1 MRISTCTA
9 VIAASVLAVS
19 FEAAAQD
26 ADFLVRKLQP
36 QAAQPEGQLTRS
48 LKRGIVIEGA
58 AKPAETPQVD
68 LQIGFEYRSAE
79 LTNDG
84 RLALDTLAKAL
95 GDKRL
100 SGMQFLVVGHTDA
113 RGGDDY
119 NIELSTRR
127 AEAVKAYLVSAHKV
141 EASRLTAQGKGRTQ
155 LADPS
160 RPEHAVN
167 RRVQIIN
174 QSAVSATN

>member
-1 MRISTCTA
+1 MRFSTCTA
-9 VIAASVLAVS
+9 VIAASVLALS
-19 FEAAAQD
+19 CAAQAQD

-36 QAAQPEGQLTRS
+36 QTAPPDGQLTRS

-58 AKPAETPQVD
+58 AKPAEAPQVD

-84 RLALDTLAKAL
+84 RIALDTLAKAL

-100 SGMQFLVVGHTDA
+100 AGMRFAVVGHTDA
-113 RGGDDY
+113 RGSDDY
-119 NIELSTRR
+119 NLELSTRR
-127 AEAVKAYLVSAHKV
+127 AEAVKAYLVGSHKV
-141 EASRLTAQGKGRTQ
+141 DATRLTTLGKGRTQ

-160 RPEHAVN
+160 RPDHAVN
-167 RRVQIIN
+167 RRVQVIN
-174 QSAVSATN
+174 QSASAAVN